1 MAAVIYATEADI
13 VENLSG
19 VSFRAGKPVTDIAL
33 NNILAQESQVID
45 QHIQQRYELEITD
58 VDALIFLKKICIDLV
73 IYRVTKII
81 RPRTIEPVP
90 GAKTNT
96 QEISHSS
103 AFRVS
108 MKMLVDIQDGVKT
121 LPNID
126 LKARTFVSSTLQSDN
141 VQQTFEKDKIQ
152 W

>member
-1 MAAVIYATEADI
+1 MAATIYATEADI

-19 VSFRAGKPVTDIAL
+19 VSFGANTVVTTGAL
-33 NNILAQESQVID
+33 TNILAQESQTID
-45 QHIQQRYELEITD
+45 QHIQQRYTLPITD
-58 VDALIFLKKICIDLV
+58 ADALIFLKKICIDLV
-73 IYRVTKII
+73 IYRVTKIL

-90 GAKTNT
+90 GARTNT

-126 LKARTFVSSTLQSDN
+126 LKSRTFVSSTLESTN